1 MPIIQSVQVAAIAVP
16 LDQVTSFSTRTV
28 SERHYCLVKVRSKEG
43 IEGIGFCYVGSAAGD
58 IAKIAVA
65 QLLAPKLL
73 GQESHR
79 SEGLWL
85 EMYNESVLQ
94 GRTGAVMRGISIL
107 DNALWDLNAR
117 SAGLPLH
124 LYLGAVVND
133 RVPAYASGGYY
144 LAGKTPAKLGKEM
157 ESYLKLGFKAVKM
170 KVGRLSPHEEE
181 ARVKAARLAIGPD
194 ILLMLDANNAW
205 RDLPTAL
212 DYVRRF
218 ETYDPYWIEEPFS
231 PDAIDLHA
239 ALARSTRI
247 TVATGEIEAGR
258 WRFRELIDA
267 GGAGILQSDA
277 AVCGGISEWR
287 RIANYAD
294 AKGITVCPHWFHDLH
309 APLVAATPNARFVE
323 FFSDDQVLNFRRL
336 INRQLTFKNG
346 DLILHQT
353 PGLGFEFNEVEI
365 KKLAGKLAWTTIT

>member
-170 KVGRLSPHEEE
+170 KVGRLSPREEE

-218 ETYDPYWIEEPFS
+218 EAYDPYWIEEPFS

-239 ALARSTRI
+239 ALARSTMI

-267 GGAGILQSDA
+267 GGVGILQSDA

-336 INRQLTFKNG
+336 INRQLMFKNG
-346 DLILHQT
+346 DLILHQS

>member
-58 IAKIAVA
+58 IAKIAVT

-170 KVGRLSPHEEE
+170 KVGRLSPREEE

-218 ETYDPYWIEEPFS
+218 EAYDPYWIEEPFS

-239 ALARSTRI
+239 ALARSTMI

-267 GGAGILQSDA
+267 GGVGILQSDA

-365 KKLAGKLAWTTIT
+365 KKLAGKLAWTTIA